1 MKTKMTE
8 LITEESKLSVRLDI
22 FVSSFAD
29 VTRSRAQKLIDD
41 GMVTVNGQVKD
52 KNYKTRMNDVI
63 EVTLPE
69 NKPCQAE
76 AENIP
81 LDIIYEDEDIIVV
94 NKPKGMVVHPAAG
107 HSEGT
112 LVSALLYHCKD
123 SLSGIGGV
131 MRPGIVHRIDKDTSG
146 LIVAAKNDEA
156 HVSLSNQLKNHAMH
170 RIYHAI
176 AIGRIEEETTIDKPI
191 YRSPKDRKKMAIVP
205 DGKPAITHVYPIEQF
220 DVGAT
225 YVKCV
230 LETGRTH
237 QIRVH
242 LASINRPILGD
253 TVYGQEKAKL
263 EKAFSSYT
271 EGQCLHAK
279 ELILEHPRTHEKMH
293 FECDL
298 PDYFEKILEIMRE
311 KNK

>member
-1 MKTKMTE
+1 MTE
-8 LITEESKLSVRLDI
+8 LIKEDSKISVRLDI

-29 VTRSRAQKLIDD
+29 VTRSRAQKLIED
-41 GMVTVNGQVKD
+41 GMVRVNGVTKD
-52 KNYKTRMNDVI
+52 KNYKTRLNDLI

-69 NKPCQAE
+69 IKPCTAQPE
-76 AENIP
+76 EIP
-81 LDIIYEDEDIIVV
+81 LDIVYEDNDIIVV
-94 NKPKGMVVHPAAG
+94 NKPKGMVVHPASG
-107 HSEGT
+107 HYEGT

-146 LIVAAKNDEA
+146 LIVAAKNDDA
-156 HVSLSNQLKNHAMH
+156 HISLSSQLKSHTMH

-176 AIGRIEEETTIDKPI
+176 ATGKIESETTIDKPI
-191 YRSPKDRKKMAIVP
+191 YRSPKDRKKMAVVP
-205 DGKPAITHVYPIEQF
+205 GGKPAVTHVYPIELF

-225 YVKCV
+225 YVRCV

-253 TVYGQEKAKL
+253 ETYGFEKAKI
-263 EKAFSSYT
+263 EKMFSQYVN
-271 EGQCLHAK
+271 GQCLHAK
-279 ELILEHPRTHEKMH
+279 ELILEHPKTHEVMH

-298 PDYFEKILEIMRE
+298 PEYFKKILNIMRE
-311 KNK
+311 KNN